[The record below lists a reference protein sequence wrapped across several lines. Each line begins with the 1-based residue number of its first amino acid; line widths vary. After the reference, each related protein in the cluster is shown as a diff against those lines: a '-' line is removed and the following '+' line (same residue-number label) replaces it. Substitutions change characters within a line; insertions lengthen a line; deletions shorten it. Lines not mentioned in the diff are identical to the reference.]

1 MPFCAATKPI
11 EPLIDAAMIFGP
23 IEPVAYAPPNS
34 QELADNI
41 VAGLQGKEELIANFA
56 APVLMP
62 KHGVMIA
69 GKDLY
74 AALEAL
80 IKIDMNAW
88 CILAQKLL

>member
-1 MPFCAATKPI
+1 GTVKPV
-11 EPLIDAAMIFGP
+11 P
-23 IEPVAYAPPNS
+23 YAPPNS

-41 VAGLQGKEELIANFA
+41 VDGLRGQEDLIATFA
-56 APVLMP
+56 APVIMP

-74 AALEAL
+74 AALETL